1 MAIYWEDLNIGDRFT
16 SQTDFILNEE
26 DIIEFA
32 SKFDPQPYHLD
43 SVAAKTS
50 IFGGLCASGWQISAL
65 TLKMISDCFYRKKI
79 AIMGLASVE
88 RLRWKKAVFAG
99 DALSAEV
106 TLLKKDPRSRLPN
119 IGTISAEVY
128 VRNQNNEVALT
139 LTNSLLISLKGK
151 SDEE

>member
-65 TLKMISDCFYRKKI
+65 TLKMISDCFYSKKI

-88 RLRWKKAVFAG
+88 RLRWKKAVFSG

-106 TLLKKDPRSRLPN
+106 TLLKKYPRSRLPN
-119 IGTISAEVY
+119 VGKISTEIY
-128 VRNQNNEVALT
+128 VKNQNNEVTLT

-151 SDEE
+151 SDEG